1 MAQLLQITDG
11 TTTVDFY
18 DGNIKLA
25 ADGWKTTTSREK
37 VWETLEL
44 VGDATDANIRTTKDQ
59 IDGLAE
65 QARQYHLNAMVADA
79 VWFQWNADSE
89 SAKQSLVYE
98 IESEILAHEP
108 LSSPLLGKNVI
119 LMRVVIQRHPDY
131 ETTSATNTTS
141 SNVSC
146 DGGTWTIGNAVGTS
160 PERISDMEFD
170 TDAAG
175 THQQIWCG
183 IRPLYEGVGSFVAK
197 WEAEEG
203 TSPTGTTVVDPDA
216 TASGSKSLSCD
227 LTVTGLDGQRTT
239 IEISDIVGSNYNHFI
254 GTYHI
259 LARMKVA
266 SSATQVLIELKQYW
280 KGSYSSA
287 GLTVVDGQTA
297 WTLFS
302 LGTVSFPPTGDRG
315 NIASNLT
322 DFQNCG
328 FTIHANSFDD
338 TGTLGIDAYYL
349 IPAEHTLT
357 ILGCQVDTTYTLNVY
372 TDPDDQ
378 VWGMGLSTYS
388 QGGLQISPHNWYYP
402 VGGGLMVVATQA
414 DSGHILSQTIDLSID
429 LIPRWKTYRDS

>member
-1 MAQLLQITDG
+1 MAVLLQVTDG

-18 DGNIKLA
+18 DGNIKLSS
-25 ADGWKTTTSREK
+25 DGWKTTTSREK

-59 IDGLAE
+59 LDELAE
-65 QARQYHLNAMVADA
+65 QARQYHMNAMVADA

-98 IESEILAHEP
+98 IQSEILAHDP
-108 LSSPLLGKNVI
+108 LSSPLLGSDVV

-146 DGGTWTIGNAVGTS
+146 DGGTWTIANAVGTS

-183 IRPLYEGVGSFVAK
+183 IRPLYEGVGSFDAL
-197 WEAEEG
+197 WEAEDGSDGSGVTEPADG
-203 TSPTGTTVVDPDA
+203 
-216 TASGSKSLSCD
+216 TASGGNKKQCD
-227 LTVTGLDGQRTT
+227 LTNTANDGLKTT
-239 IEISDIVGSNYNHFI
+239 IEIQDVVGSNYNHFI
-254 GTYHI
+254 GNYHI

-280 KGSYSSA
+280 YGSHSSA
-287 GLTVVDGQTA
+287 GLTVVDGQTS

-302 LGTVSFPPTGDRG
+302 LGTVSFPPSGDRG
-315 NIASNLT
+315 NIASGLT
-322 DFQNCG
+322 DFKSCG
-328 FTIHANSFDD
+328 FTVFANSFDD
-338 TGTLGIDAYYL
+338 TGTLDIDCYYL
-349 IPAEHTLT
+349 IPAEHSLT
-357 ILGCQVDTTYTLNVY
+357 ILGCQVDTTYPLNVY
-372 TDPDDQ
+372 TDPDDR
-378 VWGMGLSTYS
+378 VWGLGFSTYS
-388 QGGLQISPHNWYYP
+388 QGGLQISPSNWYYP

-414 DSGHILSQTIDLSID
+414 DGGHTLSQTVDLSID
-429 LIPRWKTYRDS
+429 LVPRWKTYRDS